1 MNRILP
7 HDTWTEKGLLHI
19 MMRNPNLVRIISNKL
34 EDVDFYE
41 ERNKLMFEAI
51 SNINGDIDLYSVKDY
66 LTQKDKFNRVGDDYL
81 CEIVDITYGKSSY
94 QPAIDLLKDR
104 SKKRQIILQCMAI
117 EEHCFSNYE
126 LEEIEPNIKNLS
138 SISGKTDHT
147 NQYLP
152 TDMMLRVQE
161 SLLDGKPRAGYLTGI
176 EQIDMYLRLEKKT
189 VTVVAAESGVGKSA
203 LCLQIASNVA
213 EVEDGLVLYFTLESS
228 DEPIGLRL
236 IARKARIPLTTLKRK
251 HIDGQ
256 ENRIYKACNEIA
268 QSNLRIIDDTKYSQF
283 KYLESYCH
291 QMALDNKISMVVID
305 FLQDMEHPGAQNKH
319 LEISY
324 ITRHASD
331 IAKDLNIPLILI
343 SQLEKNLN
351 GRPELKNL
359 KESGDIR
366 NNADNILF
374 IYAPDSFPVE
384 YPVEVYL
391 PKGKDTEN
399 FSEFL
404 TFNGNFQEFTVGDE
418 DSFNIAK
425 ASKSLKPKY
434 NKGFGG

>member
-34 EDVDFYE
+34 EEIDFYE

-51 SNINGDIDLYSVKDY
+51 SNINGDIDLYSIRDY
-66 LTQKDKFNRVGDDYL
+66 LTQKDKFTHVGDEYL
-81 CEIVDITYGKSSY
+81 CELVDITYGKSSY

-104 SKKRQIILQCMAI
+104 SKKRQIILGCMAI

-126 LEEIEPNIKNLS
+126 LEEIEPNVKDLS
-138 SISGKTDHT
+138 AISGKTDHT

-176 EQIDMYLRLEKKT
+176 EQLDMYLRLEKKT

-203 LCLQIASNVA
+203 MCLQIASNVA

-236 IARKARIPLTTLKRK
+236 MARKSKIPLTTLKRK
-251 HIDGQ
+251 NVDGQ
-256 ENRIYKACNEIA
+256 ESRIYKACNEIA
-268 QSNLRIIDDTKYSQF
+268 QSNLRIIDDTKYSQY

-305 FLQDMEHPGAQNKH
+305 FLQIMEDPGQQSRH
-319 LEISY
+319 LEISH
-324 ITRHASD
+324 ISRQISQL
-331 IAKDLNIPLILI
+331 AKDLNLPILLV
-343 SQLEKNLN
+343 SQLTKNAD
-351 GRPELKNL
+351 GRPELKHL

-374 IYAPDSFPVE
+374 IYAPYSFPVE
-384 YPVEVYL
+384 YPVEAYL
-391 PKGKDTEN
+391 EKGKDTEN

-404 TFNGNFQEFTVGDE
+404 TFNGNFQEFTAGDE
-418 DSFNIAK
+418 DNFNIAK
-425 ASKSLKPKY
+425 ACGKQPKF
-434 NKGFGG
+434 NKGFGV